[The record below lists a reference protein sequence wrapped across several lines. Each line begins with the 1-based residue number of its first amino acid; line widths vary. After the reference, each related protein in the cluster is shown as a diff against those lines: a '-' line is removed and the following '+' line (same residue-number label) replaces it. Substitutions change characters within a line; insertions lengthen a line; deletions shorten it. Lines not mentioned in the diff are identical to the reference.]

1 MSYCTKFSWIPAW
14 SVLLLYCVSNGLFP
28 FLYIYIRLV
37 CSVLFN
43 IRFNLVFLCVGVRVE
58 QAAAEDWQGGGGEGQ
73 VRPAEV
79 HAPGTAQGKA
89 GTAPGTAQGKAWC

>member
-14 SVLLLYCVSNGLFP
+14 SLLLLHCAHGLFW
-28 FLYIYIRLV
+28 
-37 CSVLFN
+37 LFN
-43 IRFNLVFLCVGVRVE
+43 IYNHICLFCPFKALDKILVFRVGVRVE